1 MDIYFKKQYLQKK
14 MRARKAIVRR
24 YRKQIRKAKN
34 MSDDEIIKAVLKDV
48 LELLD
53 HWVRDHTPWF
63 RRKIIIS
70 TMLDEKDPDWKFD
83 DPDKLDRLMLPWWRS
98 QGYSH
103 EPDFDKEDQLTREYQ
118 QDKTKFGTI
127 DDIKY
132 VIASDQDHL
141 FLED

>member
-1 MDIYFKKQYLQKK
+1 
-14 MRARKAIVRR
+14 
-24 YRKQIRKAKN
+24 
-34 MSDDEIIKAVLKDV
+34 MSDDEKIKTVIKDV

-118 QDKTKFGTI
+118 QDETKFGTI

-132 VIASDQDHL
+132 VIASDHYHL
-141 FLED
+141 FLGD